1 MFKRPIFKNFAPA
14 LNLEISISTL
24 LSDLLDVAP
33 YGSEMSSCIERA
45 GRRYFCNVGIASQAG
60 QFETRVQG
68 SSARLAAQKAQKMLW
83 KQLMKWHERREL
95 AAAV

>member
-14 LNLEISISTL
+14 FDLEISVSTL
-24 LSDLLDVAP
+24 LSDLLDFAP
-33 YGSEMSSCIERA
+33 YGSEMSSSIERA
-45 GRRYFCNVGIASQAG
+45 GRRYFCRVGISSQAG
-60 QFETRVQG
+60 RFETRVQG
-68 SSARLAAQKAQKMLW
+68 SSARLAAKKAQKMLW